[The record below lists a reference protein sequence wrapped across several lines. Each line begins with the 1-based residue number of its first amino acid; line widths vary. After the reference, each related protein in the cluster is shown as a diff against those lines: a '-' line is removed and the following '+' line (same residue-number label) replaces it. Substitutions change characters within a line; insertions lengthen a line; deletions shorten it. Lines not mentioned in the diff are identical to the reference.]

1 MKKRTACVKRKTK
14 ETDISVELDLD
25 GTGDYKVETGI
36 SFLNHMLDLFAKN
49 AMIDLKIKAKGD
61 IDVDFHHTVEDIGLA
76 LGEALDKA
84 LGERKGITRY
94 GWSILPMD
102 EALAQTAIDLGGR
115 PFLVYKLACKKKK
128 IRDFDMSL
136 LEEFFRAMT
145 VQGRL
150 NLHINQ
156 AYGDEAHHAAESVFK
171 AVGRSLKMAVSP
183 DTRCK
188 GVPSTKGKI

>member
-1 MKKRTACVKRKTK
+1 MRKRTACVKRKTK
-14 ETDISVELDLD
+14 ETDISIELNLD
-25 GTGDYKVETGI
+25 GAGDYKVETGI

-61 IDVDFHHTVEDIGLA
+61 IDVDYHHTVEDIGLA

-156 AYGDEAHHAAESVFK
+156 TYGDEAHHAAESVFK
-171 AVGRSLKMAVSP
+171 AVGRLLKMAVSP
-183 DTRCK
+183 DARCK